1 MPKTLSRSQV
11 RLVATMFGAM
21 AVISGLLIFKR
32 YLLYVHHPQDAIA
45 ASGMYAGGNLL
56 LEIMI
61 LCLFL
66 VPTATLIF
74 FIRRSEAADTS
85 YAKVL
90 LCVSLTAPLSLG
102 SMFVPV
108 LNQGYLARRFSSVCV
123 RSQLLL
129 LH

>member
-32 YLLYVHHPQDAIA
+32 CLLYVHHPQDAIA